1 MFLALTFT
9 TLITSLQIED
19 LIYLFFDDVDGRIE
33 KNNGIKYLLFTLTE
47 KNKEAL
53 KSYKKLWEK
62 TKRQIEVI
70 NDDESIEYRK
80 NLLLHLFLKKMVN
93 IIHNFF
99 YMNARVSYKNVIV
112 RKK

>member
-19 LIYLFFDDVDGRIE
+19 LICLFFDDVDGRIE
-33 KNNGIKYLLFTLTE
+33 KNNGIKYLVFTLTE

-62 TKRQIEVI
+62 
-70 NDDESIEYRK
+70 N
-80 NLLLHLFLKKMVN
+80 
-93 IIHNFF
+93 
-99 YMNARVSYKNVIV
+99 
-112 RKK
+112 